1 MATISFQ
8 IFCKCIKFLV
18 PKCCHSFQSLHQY
31 CIDIYLQYY
40 KRIVCQIGLIVLLIL
55 RVCDDVIDIF
65 QVNETWVLPA
75 LKQIQ
80 EICKLFND
88 PPASYGHQ
96 PQPSSSRIPHIYYKN
111 HVINKL
117 QNEHKIVMT
126 VAQNLTQYMQHAKE
140 YQKGNAVYCKVK
152 LVMALSNTLILS
164 RFCLYFY
171 SEHVFNFFC
180 FDSDQYPIMSYKR
193 IIIWFM

>member
-1 MATISFQ
+1 MLDRIN
-8 IFCKCIKFLV
+8 CI
-18 PKCCHSFQSLHQY
+18 
-31 CIDIYLQYY
+31 IN
-40 KRIVCQIGLIVLLIL
+40 L
-55 RVCDDVIDIF
+55 RVCDDVMDIF